1 MLNKPAVAYIC
12 ELKNIFKKILFSKW
26 TRVTVHFC
34 MHTHKLH
41 KIAKDAYIHVQPAPT
56 CANGVC
62 CLDLFFY
69 SSSMFTSSQPITIR
83 KKYLTVAFLVPWTIL
98 AVSLPL
104 HNCIS
109 TFKLQHSSGC
119 ICHTFTALFTV
130 VVSQFVNK
138 YVYMHNYKCCRFLH
152 IVELQCSFLFPRKH
166 DTASNWMFVWIYVSD
181 VTHHMCLLEHAHK
194 VRPTIMINVFSGQS
208 WVFISV
214 LLVQIRKKKK
224 KCMGTNLVGQKCLN
238 GIL

>member
-83 KKYLTVAFLVPWTIL
+83 KNIWQRLSSFLGQFLRYPSLSTTASPPLNYNIVL
-98 AVSLPL
+98 AVSAILSQ
-104 HNCIS
+104 H
-109 TFKLQHSSGC
+109 FLQ
-119 ICHTFTALFTV
+119 
-130 VVSQFVNK
+130 
-138 YVYMHNYKCCRFLH
+138 
-152 IVELQCSFLFPRKH
+152 
-166 DTASNWMFVWIYVSD
+166 
-181 VTHHMCLLEHAHK
+181 
-194 VRPTIMINVFSGQS
+194 
-208 WVFISV
+208 
-214 LLVQIRKKKK
+214 
-224 KCMGTNLVGQKCLN
+224 
-238 GIL
+238 